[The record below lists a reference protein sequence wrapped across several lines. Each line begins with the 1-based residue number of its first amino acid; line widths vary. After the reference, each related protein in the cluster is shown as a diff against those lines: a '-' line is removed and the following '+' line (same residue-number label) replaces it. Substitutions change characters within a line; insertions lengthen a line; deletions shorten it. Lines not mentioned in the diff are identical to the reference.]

1 MNYMIKGLSCQY
13 DQCPRPFSIYPEV
26 AGLDPAGIICKT
38 YLLQED
44 ENVYSLNCFLTIMN
58 QLWAREVGEAIPI
71 TTQNRD
77 RDF

>member
-1 MNYMIKGLSCQY
+1 MINVPQ
-13 DQCPRPFSIYPEV
+13 PFSIYPEV
-26 AGLDPAGIICKT
+26 AGSNPAGIICKT
-38 YLLQED
+38 YLLQKD